1 MRGLKL
7 EKEPE
12 SMSEK
17 ELLKLIGEIQKKMQ
31 RAAAELNFEQA
42 AMLRDQMMELKKY
55 LYEMDK

>member
-1 MRGLKL
+1 MVKV
-7 EKEPE
+7 KEPE